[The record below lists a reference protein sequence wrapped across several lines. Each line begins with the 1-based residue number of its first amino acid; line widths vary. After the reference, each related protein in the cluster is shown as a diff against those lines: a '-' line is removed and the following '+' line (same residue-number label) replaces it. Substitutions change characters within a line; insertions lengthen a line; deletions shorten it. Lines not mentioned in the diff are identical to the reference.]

1 MTNQKSA
8 YIFICVAG
16 FIIEVFLFMFLNLN
30 GEAGNISLFMF
41 IYLETFLIMLITFYL
56 IKRLTKEPVQDQQ
69 ETKKNES
76 HFLSFFA
83 RLLSIEKEDS
93 KKLKIPLLIILFGII
108 FRLTL
113 FPTINTTSPDVSR
126 YLWEG
131 KILYHGY
138 NPFILS
144 PDDTQL
150 AKFHNDLYDK
160 VTYKDMPAIYPPV
173 AQGAF
178 VLAYLISGEALT
190 GLKVIY
196 LAFDLLI
203 IFMILK
209 LLYIKKIDLNNI
221 ILYAWMP
228 LILLEYFV
236 NTHLDLVGIF
246 FMISFIFL
254 MEKNKVIGAS
264 VFFTLAFLT
273 KMYPIILLP
282 LIFKKA
288 GVRKSLYFLLIFL
301 FLSLV
306 IYIPFIYK
314 DTSVFSSLSTYLQK
328 WQFNSSVYYLL
339 KYQLGNEQLARLL
352 CSGGFI
358 ISVGI
363 ISFFYKDFLK
373 ASYTI
378 FICLI
383 IFSTTLYPWY
393 LGWIASLN
401 PFYNFYSVTSLLFS
415 VNFSNFTP
423 LGTVWKEYLFVLLIQ
438 YVPFYGLLIYD
449 LWIIR
454 RKKRE
459 ELNVIKYS

>member
-16 FIIEVFLFMFLNLN
+16 FIIEVFLSMFLNLN

>member
-1 MTNQKSA
+1 
-8 YIFICVAG
+8 
-16 FIIEVFLFMFLNLN
+16 
-30 GEAGNISLFMF
+30 
-41 IYLETFLIMLITFYL
+41 MLITFYL